1 MCFAAATGNRTLG
14 TRLCLS
20 RDLQVHG
27 EVVIV
32 QTGQQFSTMRRKLAI
47 TSSWRSAILVKYPI
61 KRALNSTT

>member
-1 MCFAAATGNRTLG
+1 MCPTAATGNRTLG

-32 QTGQQFSTMRRKLAI
+32 QKRSTILDYASKVGDNLELAECYFSEIPNQA
-47 TSSWRSAILVKYPI
+47 
-61 KRALNSTT
+61 ST